1 MKNAGKKVTL
11 ASRYGN
17 LDDVTMVADSKTG
30 EVSYRAACNADRN
43 CSGDYYVGLVIDRHG
58 KRAYVDVDADSISR

>member
-11 ASRYGN
+11 VSRYGN
-17 LDDVTMVADSKTG
+17 LDDVTLVADRKTG
-30 EVSYRAACNADRN
+30 EVSYRAACNAARD
-43 CSGDYYVGLVIDRHG
+43 CSGDYYVGLLIDRYN